1 MRYYV
6 TGKYNGKHN
15 EAIEL
20 LIRKNYLTL
29 TKNLI
34 ILKITC

>member
-6 TGKYNGKHN
+6 TSKHNGKHK

>member
-1 MRYYV
+1 MIAYMRYYV
-6 TGKYNGKHN
+6 TGKHN
-15 EAIEL
+15 VAIEL